1 MRLLTLSRMDVLAV
15 LTEPARLILALF
27 WSLLS
32 WPSRQ
37 LSWVRSQYIPPPIPT
52 KRLANGLLA
61 DVQMPATVTEAIE
74 IAKTVGFPAWFA
86 VGAATAAYQV
96 EGGLDKSNWAEWE
109 RSGRNGSHFAGTACD
124 MWNRFDADVKR
135 MRALGLRMYRF
146 SVDWSRL
153 EPSEGFFDDK
163 ALAEYVRWCV
173 LLREAG
179 IEPMITLHHFAEP
192 AWFEAKGGF
201 IHRANIEF
209 FTRFAERAVA
219 ALAPHCRHWCTV
231 NELNGVVICGYL
243 AGIHPPGI
251 KDDLPKMLH
260 AIRHL
265 MLAHG
270 RAASII
276 RRITAELPLRGLAP
290 APSPIVVLPL
300 SHIMFMPA
308 GLGLISY
315 LLPALLN
322 YLFNFAFHEAAIK
335 GRLSLIVHALFWIF
349 GHRGLYADVQTLR
362 GSVDVVGVNHYYR
375 SEVSFGLEPKGTP
388 GEAPRRSGPTDLF
401 LRLPGGMLLRAT
413 PVDGFEK
420 SDMNWD
426 LTPSSM
432 EWLLTALWERFH
444 MPMIVTESG
453 IADGDE
459 PDDRRTRYLA
469 AVLRVASRVR
479 ERGVDLRGYLIWTL
493 LDNFEWAEGFRP
505 RFGLLRT
512 NFTDLARHERL
523 SSPMVRGVFSRD
535 EHGRPL

>member
-1 MRLLTLSRMDVLAV
+1 M
-15 LTEPARLILALF
+15 
-27 WSLLS
+27 
-32 WPSRQ
+32 
-37 LSWVRSQYIPPPIPT
+37 
-52 KRLANGLLA
+52 
-61 DVQMPATVTEAIE
+61 
-74 IAKTVGFPAWFA
+74 
-86 VGAATAAYQV
+86 
-96 EGGLDKSNWAEWE
+96 
-109 RSGRNGSHFAGTACD
+109 
-124 MWNRFDADVKR
+124 
-135 MRALGLRMYRF
+135 
-146 SVDWSRL
+146 
-153 EPSEGFFDDK
+153 
-163 ALAEYVRWCV
+163 
-173 LLREAG
+173 
-179 IEPMITLHHFAEP
+179 
-192 AWFEAKGGF
+192 
-201 IHRANIEF
+201 
-209 FTRFAERAVA
+209 
-219 ALAPHCRHWCTV
+219 
-231 NELNGVVICGYL
+231 VICGYL

-335 GRLSLIVHALFWIF
+335 GRLSLLVHALFWLF
-349 GHRGLYADVQTLR
+349 GHRGLHADVQTLR

-375 SEVSFGLEPKGTP
+375 SEVSFGFEPKGTP

-432 EWLLTALWERFH
+432 EWLLIALWERFH

-459 PDDRRTRYLA
+459 PDDEDRSRHPPVA
-469 AVLRVASRVR
+469 ADRQLRVGRGLPAALWLATHQLYGPRAPRALVLAHGQGRVLKGRARSASLTSRLGAPQLLACHVASGQAQLGASGQAQHVQEKLFLQHPVHGTAGSMLDGMPCTR
-479 ERGVDLRGYLIWTL
+479 RGSPYGCICARGTVY
-493 LDNFEWAEGFRP
+493 
-505 RFGLLRT
+505 
-512 NFTDLARHERL
+512 
-523 SSPMVRGVFSRD
+523 
-535 EHGRPL
+535 